1 MEQKTLS
8 RWLKCIIAGIGLC
21 GLVACAVVFPALGAE
36 LRAEYPEFA
45 GRFWPWL
52 IFIWCSA
59 IPCFAVLFFAWK
71 IASNIGLDRSFSEE
85 NAKLLRWISGL
96 SAGDAAFFFF
106 GNILLL
112 VLNMNHPGIIL
123 ASLAVV
129 FIGVAVAVASA
140 ALSHLV
146 KKAAALQEQSDWTI

>member
-8 RWLKCIIAGIGLC
+8 RWLKCIIIGMGVC
-21 GLVACAVVFPALGAE
+21 GVIIYAAVVPALGMS

-45 GRFWPWL
+45 MCFLPWL
-52 IFIWCSA
+52 IFIWGSG
-59 IPCFAVLFFAWK
+59 IPCFAVLVLAWR

-85 NAKLLRWISGL
+85 NAKWLLWISCL
-96 SAGDAAFFFF
+96 AAGDAGFFFL

-112 VLNMNHPGIIL
+112 LLSMNHPGIVL
-123 ASLAVV
+123 ASMLVV
-129 FIGVAVAVASA
+129 FVGVAVAAASA